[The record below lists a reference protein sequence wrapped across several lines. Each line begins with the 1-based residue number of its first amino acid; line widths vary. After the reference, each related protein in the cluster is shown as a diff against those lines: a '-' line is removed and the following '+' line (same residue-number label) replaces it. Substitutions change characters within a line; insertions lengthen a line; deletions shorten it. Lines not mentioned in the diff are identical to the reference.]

1 MNTKKRAVAI
11 SMIAALSIGTAII
24 PTDAIAQDNTSVS
37 SSVTSNLDAKIVS
50 IKKKGYDNGV
60 KYIEN
65 SDHKNTLKDNNAE
78 NYIIQSHIILSL
90 LSDKNA
96 ELDNEEYKSAIR
108 DEMKKLPNINSP
120 SSDSQEAQEAF
131 QSFFDIAVILR
142 DINQSSNISKENI
155 EKYEKA
161 VSNLDEYFIV
171 EGGPSAEK
179 TSDIQEPTLDEN
191 PSSTTATS
199 TEKPNTENDKEEDPS
214 QTSEKETTKQ
224 NNSSAVSSENKE
236 SDTDNIPS
244 EEPRPTQSLDNRPMY
259 KNTIDALD
267 GYQIILKNVNP
278 DTVPPKCI
286 NARLADIW
294 DKEANISIDTPPRA
308 SQEESASSAPT
319 TTKELENPTTTKE
332 LSAPTTTKQM
342 SNNQADGLAA
352 HPMALIITDEE
363 VDKNILDLSKENNI
377 EKFAGTTIKL
387 GEKDLVVNASCINDF
402 FGATEDEVDTDVSS
416 EKDTELTSSR
426 SDINNDTI
434 LDMEKAVDDNSY
446 LDNMFNN
453 DRENNEEGSFNDTN
467 NADLIAEVDRSDN
480 SSHSDDTFD
489 NYSDYQESDY
499 DYSQREQST
508 VQSNDTNKN
517 NTVEKVNTP
526 QVVKT
531 QPGKYSPNGAR
542 IIDSSNPASASPAK
556 KGYWNGSRYVSEE
569 EFLKGGVS
577 SSYSGFE
584 KEGAKLASKKVGP
597 AVNTGGEIKKNFFQ
611 KIFRI

>member
-1 MNTKKRAVAI
+1 MNTKKRAVTI
-11 SMIAALSIGTAII
+11 SMIAALSIGSAII
-24 PTDAIAQDNTSVS
+24 PTDAIAQDDTSVS
-37 SSVTSNLDAKIVS
+37 ASDTNSLDSKIVS
-50 IKKKGYDNGV
+50 IKKKGYDNGM
-60 KYIEN
+60 KYVEN
-65 SDHKNTLKDNNAE
+65 SEHKNVLKDKGAE

-90 LSDKNA
+90 LSDENA

-131 QSFFDIAVILR
+131 QNFFDIAVILR

-179 TSDIQEPTLDEN
+179 TTDIQEPTLDEK

-199 TEKPNTENDKEEDPS
+199 TEKPDTENGKEEAPS
-214 QTSEKETTKQ
+214 QTSEKESTKQ
-224 NNSSAVSSENKE
+224 NSSPEVSSENKE

-294 DKEANISIDTPPRA
+294 DKEANISIDTPPRV
-308 SQEESASSAPT
+308 SQEESTSSAPT
-319 TTKELENPTTTKE
+319 TTKELEN
-332 LSAPTTTKQM
+332 PTTTKQM

-402 FGATEDEVDTDVSS
+402 FGATDEDEVNTDITLEEST
-416 EKDTELTSSR
+416 DINSSR

-480 SSHSDDTFD
+480 SSHSDDIFD
-489 NYSDYQESDY
+489 NYRDYQESDY
-499 DYSQREQST
+499 DYYQGEQST

-517 NTVEKVNTP
+517 NTVEKGNTP
-526 QVVKT
+526 QVVET
-531 QPGKYSPNGAR
+531 QPGKYSPSGAR

-584 KEGAKLASKKVGP
+584 KEGAKFASKKVGP